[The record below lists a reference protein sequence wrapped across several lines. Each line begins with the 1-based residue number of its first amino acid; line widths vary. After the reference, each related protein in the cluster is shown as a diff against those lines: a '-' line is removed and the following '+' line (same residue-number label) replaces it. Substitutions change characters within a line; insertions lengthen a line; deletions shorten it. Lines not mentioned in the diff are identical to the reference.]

1 MDLVAACWLT
11 MAATPE
17 GAQGQVTF
25 QVADF
30 WPQPASRAAHMAA
43 SSAMLRILLFIIS
56 LLFCFASDEVQVIFQ
71 HLYIENVA

>member
-1 MDLVAACWLT
+1 MDLVAAYWLT
-11 MAATPE
+11 IASTPE

-30 WPQPASRAAHMAA
+30 WPQPASKAAHMAA

-56 LLFCFASDEVQVIFQ
+56 LLFCFVSDAIPFSN
-71 HLYIENVA
+71 ICIMKM